1 VWEQTSHLG
10 TELGVTWHGVG
21 RLQLAG
27 HRRIAAAA
35 NFDLRREVAKRG
47 PGSRV
52 EERGNHYGFL
62 VCNTLSNHWTE
73 GNYSW

>member
-1 VWEQTSHLG
+1 M
-10 TELGVTWHGVG
+10 
-21 RLQLAG
+21 AG

-62 VCNTLSNHWTE
+62 VRQAQAELIVAKALE
-73 GNYSW
+73 EV